1 MNNLFFIF
9 MGSLTMLA
17 AGLLFVVSL
26 SGHITNKIC
35 RAYAEN
41 LSFAGLIL
49 MLGGAVL
56 VSFLPGCAAIEKYG
70 NAVTNAGIAHEA
82 ISSGE
87 VEASIKSIALTADEE
102 NKVNAAKK
110 RYEDFI
116 AKWSESIGDFDGLAG
131 RMQSF
136 DADYR
141 LLQAEYDT
149 LSGIISANWWR
160 YSPEQKANL
169 NDYQSRA
176 EKLDESVQAFISAKK
191 GHQALMD
198 ALTFS
203 AMILKVV
210 L

>member
-9 MGSLTMLA
+9 MVLFAMLT
-17 AGLLFVVSL
+17 
-26 SGHITNKIC
+26 
-35 RAYAEN
+35 
-41 LSFAGLIL
+41 
-49 MLGGAVL
+49 
-56 VSFLPGCAAIEKYG
+56 GCAAIEKYG
-70 NAVTNAGIAHEA
+70 NAVTNAGIAHDA

-87 VEASIKSIALTADEE
+87 VEASIKSIALTADEA
-102 NKVNAAKK
+102 NKVNSAKK

-116 AKWSESIGDFDGLAG
+116 AKWSVSIGDFDGLAG

-149 LSGIISANWWR
+149 LSAIIAANWWR

>member
-9 MGSLTMLA
+9 MVLFAMLT
-17 AGLLFVVSL
+17 
-26 SGHITNKIC
+26 
-35 RAYAEN
+35 
-41 LSFAGLIL
+41 
-49 MLGGAVL
+49 
-56 VSFLPGCAAIEKYG
+56 GCAAIEKYG

-87 VEASIKSIALTADEE
+87 VEASIKSIALTEDEA

-116 AKWSESIGDFDGLAG
+116 AKWSVSIGDFDGLAG

-141 LLQAEYDT
+141 LLQAEYDN
-149 LSGIISANWWR
+149 LSGIIAANWWR

-169 NDYQSRA
+169 NDYQLRA
-176 EKLDESVQAFISAKK
+176 EKLDASVQAFISAKK